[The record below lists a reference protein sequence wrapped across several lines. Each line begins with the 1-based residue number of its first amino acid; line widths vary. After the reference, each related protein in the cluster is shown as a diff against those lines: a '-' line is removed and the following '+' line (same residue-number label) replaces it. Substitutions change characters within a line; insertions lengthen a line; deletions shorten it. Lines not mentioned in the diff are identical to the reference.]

1 MIYNITMI
9 CCAGFGFF
17 ALLAFSCTFIASF
30 TIGKK
35 FDKLFKDLPA
45 DVFDPQNMFSSK
57 FLYRPGAYM
66 ASIVVGKRFS
76 NNPNNFKF
84 YGDYDFRANATK
96 AEIRFSYF
104 YMSTIYAAGF
114 FLIAGC
120 IMFVVTKIMH
130 VAI

>member
-17 ALLAFSCTFIASF
+17 ALLALICTFIASF

-35 FDKLFKDLPA
+35 FDKLFKNLPA
-45 DVFDPQNMFSSK
+45 DPFDPQNMFSSK
-57 FLYRPGAYM
+57 FWYRPLAYM
-66 ASIVVGKRFS
+66 MSIVRGKKYS
-76 NNPNNFKF
+76 NSPNYFKF

-96 AEIRFSYF
+96 NEIRFSYF
-104 YMSTIYAAGF
+104 FCYVACAGSF
-114 FLIAGC
+114 FMVAGGIMLIIA
-120 IMFVVTKIMH
+120 KIMH

>member
-1 MIYNITMI
+1 MIQLLTII
-9 CCAGFGFF
+9 CGACLCFF
-17 ALLAFSCTFIASF
+17 LLIGVICTFIASF
-30 TIGKK
+30 TISKK
-35 FDKLFKDLPA
+35 FDKRFKDLPA
-45 DVFDPQNMFSSK
+45 DIFDPQNMFSSK
-57 FLYRPGAYM
+57 FLYRPSAYM
-66 ASIVVGKRFS
+66 LSIAAGKRFS

-104 YMSTIYAAGF
+104 YMSIIYAAGF

-120 IMFVVTKIMH
+120 IMFVIAKIMH